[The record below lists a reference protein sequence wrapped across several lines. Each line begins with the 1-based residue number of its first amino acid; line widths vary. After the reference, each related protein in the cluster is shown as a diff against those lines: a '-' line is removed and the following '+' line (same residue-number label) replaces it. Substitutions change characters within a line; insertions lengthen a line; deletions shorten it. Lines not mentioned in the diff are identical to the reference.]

1 MKKMMAAILAACLL
15 LTGCAASVN
24 LFSVFDK
31 LGPDF
36 HGSYS
41 NFRIAGGGGK
51 DVYDDDEKICSWFES
66 ISVEEITAQPELDDD
81 ASAVT
86 ISFDKLHGKQQY
98 FYTEV
103 TEEKEVTIQYKMQIE
118 EGRLKLVLIHDKD
131 ELQVLAEIG
140 AGEDV
145 DDLLDMTFSEGD
157 YRLLLVGDE
166 ALHGTAE
173 LSLNLPDSYNEGNGL

>member
-1 MKKMMAAILAACLL
+1 MKKIMAAVLAACLL
-15 LTGCAASVN
+15 LTGCAASIN
-24 LFSVFDK
+24 PFSVFDK

-66 ISVEEITAQPELDDD
+66 VSVQEITAQPELDGDV
-81 ASAVT
+81 SAVT

-98 FYTEV
+98 FYAEV
-103 TEEKEVTIQYKMQIE
+103 TEEKEVTIQYRMQIE
-118 EGRLKLVLIHDKD
+118 EGRLKLVLIHGGE
-131 ELQVLAEIG
+131 ELQVLAEIE
-140 AGEDV
+140 AGEEV
-145 DDLLDMTFSEGD
+145 DESLDMTFSEGD
-157 YRLLLVGDE
+157 YRLLLVGDD

-173 LSLNLPDSYNEGNGL
+173 LSLNLPDSYSEGNGL